1 MTILRRDDMI
11 SSSLEDYLEAIAEI
25 VERNQHAHTK
35 DIAEHLKVTMPSV
48 TNAIQTLAANNLVK
62 YQSHMPVTLT
72 AAGAERAAVIRRR
85 HAVLRK
91 FFAETLLLPAAK
103 ADVTACKIEH
113 LIGEVEL
120 SRLTLLAEAV
130 SSRPDCEGLRAYL
143 TEVMPKVQPEAPTAL
158 VTLDRLPADHRGI
171 VARVDANLRGLRKF
185 ADLGLVPGTLVEF
198 VGGASSGDTIRIKA
212 MGTLLTLRRSDAAH
226 IWLTP
231 VE

>member
-1 MTILRRDDMI
+1 MTLLRHEDMI

-25 VERNQHAHTK
+25 SERNQHAHTK
-35 DIAEHLKVTMPSV
+35 DIAEYLNVTMPSV
-48 TNAIQTLAANNLVK
+48 TNAIQTLAANGLVK

-85 HAVLRK
+85 HAVLRR

-113 LIGEVEL
+113 LIGELEL

-143 TEVMPKVQPEAPTAL
+143 AEVMPRLQPEAPTEL
-158 VTLDRLPADHRGI
+158 VPLDRLAADHRGI
-171 VARVDANLRGLRKF
+171 IARVDATLRNLRKF

-198 VGGASSGDTIRIKA
+198 VGATPSGERLRIKA
-212 MGTLLTLRRSDAAH
+212 MGGLLSLRRGDAAR

>member
-1 MTILRRDDMI
+1 MTLLRHEDMI

-25 VERNQHAHTK
+25 SERNQHAHTK
-35 DIAEHLKVTMPSV
+35 DISEYLKVTMPSV
-48 TNAIQTLAANNLVK
+48 TNAIQTLAANGLVK

-85 HAVLRK
+85 HTVLRR
-91 FFAETLLLPAAK
+91 FFAETLLLPATK

-113 LIGEVEL
+113 LIGELEL

-130 SSRPDCEGLRAYL
+130 SSRPDCEGLRNYL
-143 TEVMPKVQPEAPTAL
+143 TEVMPKVQPEAPTTL
-158 VTLDRLPADHRGI
+158 ISLDRLAVDHRGI
-171 VARVDANLRGLRKF
+171 IARVDATLRNLRKF

-198 VGGASSGDTIRIKA
+198 VGGSPAGKLLRIKA
-212 MGTLLTLRRSDAAH
+212 MGSLLSLRKNDAAR

>member
-1 MTILRRDDMI
+1 MTLLRHEDMI

-25 VERNQHAHTK
+25 SERNQHAHTK
-35 DIAEHLKVTMPSV
+35 DIAEYLKVTMPSV
-48 TNAIQTLAANNLVK
+48 TNAIQTLAANGLVK

-85 HAVLRK
+85 HTVLRR
-91 FFAETLLLPAAK
+91 FFAETLLLDAAK

-113 LIGEVEL
+113 LIGELEL

-130 SSRPDCEGLRAYL
+130 SSRPDCAGLRAYL
-143 TEVMPKVQPEAPTAL
+143 GEVMPRIQPAAPTEL
-158 VTLDRLPADHRGI
+158 VSLDRLAVDHRGI
-171 VARVDANLRGLRKF
+171 IARVDATLRNLRKF
-185 ADLGLVPGTLVEF
+185 ATLGLVPGTLVEF
-198 VGGASSGDTIRIKA
+198 VGAAPTGGKLRIKA
-212 MGTLLTLRRSDAAH
+212 MGSLLSLHPDDAAR